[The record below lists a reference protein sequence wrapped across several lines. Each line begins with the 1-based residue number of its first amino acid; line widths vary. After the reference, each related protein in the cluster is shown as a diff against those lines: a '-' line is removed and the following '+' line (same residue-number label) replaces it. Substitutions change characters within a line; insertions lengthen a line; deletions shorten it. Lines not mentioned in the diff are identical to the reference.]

1 MNNKVELY
9 ITKHYYDLLNIAN
22 KITKGHEL
30 SQELLH
36 EVILQLYDK
45 KEINLKK
52 YCDNSIRYYITAVM
66 KINYYSKTSPFY
78 YRIKKESETYRDF
91 YDEMNYTPIYDFE
104 DEEHTLA
111 LEKEN
116 LICILENEYIELS
129 WFEKSIFDLY
139 IVMGSIK
146 KVAKKTNIPVS
157 GVARYVKE
165 IRIKIKNN
173 IEERLKDE

>member
-1 MNNKVELY
+1 
-9 ITKHYYDLLNIAN
+9 
-22 KITKGHEL
+22 
-30 SQELLH
+30 
-36 EVILQLYDK
+36 
-45 KEINLKK
+45 
-52 YCDNSIRYYITAVM
+52 M

-78 YRIKKESETYRDF
+78 YRIKKEAETYRDF

-104 DEEHTLA
+104 DEEQSLA
-111 LEKEN
+111 LEKEK
-116 LICILENEYIELS
+116 LICILETQYVNLE

-157 GVARYVKE
+157 SVARYVKE

-173 IEERLKDE
+173 IEEELRDE